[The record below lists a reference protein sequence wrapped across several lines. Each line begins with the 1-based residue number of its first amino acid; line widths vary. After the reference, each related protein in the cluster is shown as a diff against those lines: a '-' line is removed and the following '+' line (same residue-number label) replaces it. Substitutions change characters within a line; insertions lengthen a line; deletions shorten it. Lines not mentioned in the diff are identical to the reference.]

1 MTTTVSDP
9 TADLYRS
16 IVFIQSNFPSGASF
30 GGSGVMVGPNDVLT
44 ASHVVYLEDQGG
56 AANSVTVTPAV
67 WGAAPYGQVTSSSYQ
82 YFTDYD
88 PGNTKL
94 LQPGDGTPALTGSEH
109 DVALIDLPTA
119 LGQQTGWMQLDPGF
133 TQGVVNITGFP
144 AAYGW
149 TMTNDYTQVTQ
160 SPTDSV
166 LFYPSVQLTPGNS
179 GGPVW
184 YQGADGGHV
193 VGVVSTA
200 NWAADIDGVYGQLTQ
215 WMAANDGL
223 IGGQTVA
230 NPATTMP
237 SPVPSSVPAQET
249 VVADAAPA
257 NGVDTPVIET
267 VTVTTDGPVWAAVG
281 AGDFN
286 GDGEGDVV
294 RVADSGEVAV
304 WTMQDG
310 IVDNY
315 APVGYVADGQTLA
328 GVADVN
334 ADGYSDLVWQGND
347 GNGSVWQMQDL
358 AVLDA
363 PGMPV
368 SAALDLLHAA
378 PVTDWIAA

>member
-56 AANSVTVTPAV
+56 AATSVTVTPAI
-67 WGAAPYGQVTSSSYQ
+67 WGSAPFGQVTSSAYQ

-133 TQGVVNITGFP
+133 TQGMVNITGFP

-149 TMTNDYTQVTQ
+149 NMTNDYTQVTQ

-166 LFYPSVQLTPGNS
+166 LFYPAVQLTPGNS

-200 NWAADIDGVYGQLTQ
+200 NWAADIDGVYGQLMQ

-223 IGGQTVA
+223 IGGQT
-230 NPATTMP
+230 PAA
-237 SPVPSSVPAQET
+237 SAADPVT
-249 VVADAAPA
+249 VVDAAPVVPTA
-257 NGVDTPVIET
+257 TPAPVVDT
-267 VTVTTDGPVWAAVG
+267 VTVTTDGPAWVTVG

-286 GDGEGDVV
+286 GDGQNDVV
-294 RVADSGEVAV
+294 RVAESGEVAV
-304 WTMQDG
+304 WTVQDG
-310 IVDNY
+310 IIDNY
-315 APVGYVADGQTLA
+315 APVGFVADGQTLA
-328 GVADVN
+328 GVADLN
-334 ADGYSDLVWQGND
+334 GDGCSDLVWQGQD
-347 GNGSVWQMQDL
+347 GNASVWQMQDL

-378 PVTDWIAA
+378 PVVDWIAA